1 MIRYNKLIELNTN
14 SQDQVTLRTDTGQT
28 WLTVQL
34 SDSKDRTP
42 IGDWFRLSEPT
53 EHRRCQ
59 LEYLLQPFAQVWGT
73 PTLYQAYQ
81 KGRGYQQSSD
91 VALFCW
97 HDTKTWCLSTQT
109 HTWIRKEQF
118 RNFSFATGSAF
129 DSVSTKLGQDFAW
142 DLYETVRK
150 SQKQQE
156 IAVE

>member
-1 MIRYNKLIELNTN
+1 MIRYNKYIEINTN

-34 SDSKDRTP
+34 SESKDRTP
-42 IGDWFRLSEPT
+42 IGDWFRLVEPT
-53 EHRRCQ
+53 ELRRNQ

-73 PTLYQAYQ
+73 PALYQAYQ

-97 HDTKTWCLSTQT
+97 PDTKTWLLSTRT
-109 HTWIRKEQF
+109 HTWLRKEKY
-118 RNFSFATGSAF
+118 RNFSLSVNTAF
-129 DSVSTKLGQDFAW
+129 DSVGTKAGQDFAW
-142 DLYETVRK
+142 NIYESVRK

-156 IAVE
+156 IAV

>member
-1 MIRYNKLIELNTN
+1 MIRYNKLIEINTN

-34 SDSKDRTP
+34 SESKDRTP
-42 IGDWFRLSEPT
+42 IGDWFRIVEPT
-53 EHRRCQ
+53 ELRRSQ

-97 HDTKTWCLSTQT
+97 PDTKTWMLSTQT
-109 HTWIRKEQF
+109 HTWIRREKF
-118 RNFSFATGSAF
+118 RNFSLSVNTAF
-129 DSVSTKLGQDFAW
+129 DSVSTVQGQDFAW
-142 DLYETVRK
+142 NIYESVRK

-156 IAVE
+156 IAV